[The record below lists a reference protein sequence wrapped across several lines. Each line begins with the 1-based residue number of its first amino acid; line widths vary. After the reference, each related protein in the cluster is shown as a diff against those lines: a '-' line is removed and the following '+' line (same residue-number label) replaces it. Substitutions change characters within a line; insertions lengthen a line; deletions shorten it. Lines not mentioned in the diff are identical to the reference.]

1 MNNVQLFGGVWG
13 LFCLLVFVAI
23 SVDLVSGWRK
33 ATERHEAHTSYALSR
48 TISKVLMYQGV
59 MIVTGCIDVVLSV
72 CHVTQLLHVV
82 LLDNLP
88 VMSGL
93 MCVLLCLVELKS
105 IYEKAEDKSRRR
117 LKETAEILTKIL
129 HNGMSAD
136 ELKKILENSK
146 HVEDEQVKESVA
158 KN

>member
-1 MNNVQLFGGVWG
+1 
-13 LFCLLVFVAI
+13 
-23 SVDLVSGWRK
+23 
-33 ATERHEAHTSYALSR
+33 
-48 TISKVLMYQGV
+48 MYQGV

-117 LKETAEILTKIL
+117 LKETAEILSKIL

-136 ELKKILENSK
+136 ELKKFLETSNPI
-146 HVEDEQVKESVA
+146 EDEQVKKSVT

>member
-13 LFCLLVFVAI
+13 LFCLLVFIAI
-23 SVDLVSGWRK
+23 AVELVSGWRK
-33 ATERHEAHTSYALSR
+33 ANERHEAHTSYALSR

-105 IYEKAEDKSRRR
+105 IY
-117 LKETAEILTKIL
+117 
-129 HNGMSAD
+129 
-136 ELKKILENSK
+136 
-146 HVEDEQVKESVA
+146 
-158 KN
+158 

>member
-1 MNNVQLFGGVWG
+1 
-13 LFCLLVFVAI
+13 
-23 SVDLVSGWRK
+23 
-33 ATERHEAHTSYALSR
+33 
-48 TISKVLMYQGV
+48 
-59 MIVTGCIDVVLSV
+59 
-72 CHVTQLLHVV
+72 
-82 LLDNLP
+82 
-88 VMSGL
+88 

-117 LKETAEILTKIL
+117 LKETAEILSKIL

-136 ELKKILENSK
+136 ELKKFLENSK